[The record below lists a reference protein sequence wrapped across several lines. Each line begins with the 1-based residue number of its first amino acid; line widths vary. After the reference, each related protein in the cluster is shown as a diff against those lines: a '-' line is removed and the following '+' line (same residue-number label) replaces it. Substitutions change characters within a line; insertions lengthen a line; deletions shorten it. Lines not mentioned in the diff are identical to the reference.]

1 MVGGT
6 VSFRASLTDDYGKV
20 PGGSYQYK
28 WRDNAIP
35 AHTLTVSLAAY
46 IINTFEENNPK
57 YTEQKQGENV
67 SISYSYIIILSS
79 ASHFAT
85 IL

>member
-1 MVGGT
+1 MVVGGT

-35 AHTLTVSLAAY
+35 AHTLTVSLAVY
-46 IINTFEENNPK
+46 IIIIIFEENNPK
-57 YTEQKQGENV
+57 YSVQNV
-67 SISYSYIIILSS
+67 FINYP
-79 ASHFAT
+79 
-85 IL
+85 

>member
-1 MVGGT
+1 MVVGGT

-35 AHTLTVSLAAY
+35 AHTLTVSIAVY
-46 IINTFEENNPK
+46 IIIIIFEENNPK
-57 YTEQKQGENV
+57 YSGQNV
-67 SISYSYIIILSS
+67 
-79 ASHFAT
+79 FK
-85 IL
+85 